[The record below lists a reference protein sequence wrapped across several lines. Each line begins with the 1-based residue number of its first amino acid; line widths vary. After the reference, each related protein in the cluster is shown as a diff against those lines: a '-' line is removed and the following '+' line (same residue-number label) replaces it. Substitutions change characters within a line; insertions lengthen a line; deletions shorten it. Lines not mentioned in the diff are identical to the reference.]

1 LNEQGDAPLVTF
13 PVDIARL
20 LEPVDVQPFSPEL
33 AARFAELLPTR
44 RMLSAAE
51 LEVLVQDTAERDDLW
66 RPLTIADP
74 VRRRYELLYENEHL
88 DVWVLSWMPGQKTGF
103 HDHDISAVGLICVQG
118 ELEEGQLTIGCAP
131 SSIRMTR
138 GVSRKGPG
146 GYIHSVSHVAGE
158 PAVSLHAYSPPLM
171 RVGQYRVDGVGRLRR
186 EPEHGRRELQDGTI
200 ALRGA
205 PVSASR

>member
-1 LNEQGDAPLVTF
+1 MTF

-20 LEPVDVQPFSPEL
+20 LEPVDVRPFSPEL

-44 RMLSAAE
+44 RLLSALE
-51 LEVLVQDTAERDDLW
+51 LQGLVQDTARRDDLW

-74 VRRRYELLYENEHL
+74 TRRRYELLYEDDNL

-103 HDHDISAVGLICVQG
+103 HDHDISAVGLTCVQG
-118 ELEEGQLTIGCAP
+118 ELEEGQLTIGCTP
-131 SSIRMTR
+131 TSVRMTP
-138 GVSRKGPG
+138 GVARNGPG

-158 PAVSLHAYSPPLM
+158 PAVSLHAYSPPLY
-171 RVGQYRVDGVGRLRR
+171 RVGQYRVDAGGRLVR

-200 ALRGA
+200 ALRSA